1 MSETK
6 RDKCNFVL
14 DVPLQ
19 NQAYLVTGP
28 LFSVFFTRIFSL
40 ETTRFS
46 VVDAVRSCMM
56 GPMMQVA
63 RGDVVSSPAQSND
76 TVAKEPNRHLGSDT
90 LF

>member
-1 MSETK
+1 MSGTK
-6 RDKCNFVL
+6 HGKFNLVL
-14 DVPLQ
+14 NVLLQ

-56 GPMMQVA
+56 GPMLQVA
-63 RGDVVSSPAQSND
+63 RGDVVDSPAQLND
-76 TVAKEPNRHLGSDT
+76 TVAKEPNRRPGSDT